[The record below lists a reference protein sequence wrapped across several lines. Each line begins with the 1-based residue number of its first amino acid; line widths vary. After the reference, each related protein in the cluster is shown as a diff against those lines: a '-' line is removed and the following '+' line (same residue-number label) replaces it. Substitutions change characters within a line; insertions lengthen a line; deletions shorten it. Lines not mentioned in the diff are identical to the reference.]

1 MHILGFASS
10 FALFFLVLLATAL
23 LLGAAVMGLARME
36 KVTVPVRRD
45 DPRRPR
51 PDGRPSEVASRF
63 SAQRVSS
70 PGGCTFG
77 PRL

>member
-10 FALFFLVLLATAL
+10 LGLFVLVLLATAL
-23 LLGAAVMGLARME
+23 LLGALVIGLERME

-45 DPRRPR
+45 GERPR
-51 PDGRPSEVASRF
+51 PAQHRSEVASRF
-63 SAQRVSS
+63 STERFSS